1 MVFDIISSVI
11 DIALL
16 YLYLNLF
23 ALFLFCFQNQYFVYF
38 LSLLLSHLIF
48 VLIFYNYYLILLN
61 ELTYLLFCPLQIY
74 LKFQDVFE

>member
-23 ALFLFCFQNQYFVYF
+23 LSSPKKQLPKSLVFSCFLFYITRTDCLYRTKPWRNHCF
-38 LSLLLSHLIF
+38 
-48 VLIFYNYYLILLN
+48 
-61 ELTYLLFCPLQIY
+61 
-74 LKFQDVFE
+74 